1 MRKICVIT
9 GARSEYGLLNRL
21 MKLIQ
26 KDNETQLQLVV
37 TNMHLRPEFGNTYLE
52 IEKDGFFIDKKVY
65 MKPKSDTPGEV
76 VFAMSEEMVGLN
88 QSFEDLKP
96 DLLVLFGDRY
106 EMLVAAI
113 VAMMHKI
120 PIAHIGGGNITMGAY
135 DDNIRHAITKLSHL
149 HFPSTIIN
157 RDRVIQLGE
166 SPDHVYCVGSL
177 GIEVIKHTQLLN
189 KEEIEKSINFKIDKK
204 TVLATYHPA
213 TLSNRNIE
221 DDMRDFLTVLEEKKD
236 LRIIFT
242 MPNSDEGNSII
253 RNQINQ
259 FVEKHYKR
267 SIAFSSLGNLKYLS
281 VMKYVAAVVG
291 NSSSGLV
298 EAPLFGI
305 PTLDIGDRQKG
316 RERSTSVI
324 HCKSDKESI
333 LKGLNEILDREVGY
347 KKKYSSP
354 YEKENTAENIFN
366 VIKNFPL
373 GNIIQKQFYQKQGF

>member
-1 MRKICVIT
+1 MRKICVLT
-9 GARSEYGLLNRL
+9 GARSEYGLLHRL

-26 KDNETQLQLVV
+26 KDGETHLQLVV

-52 IEKDGFFIDKKVY
+52 IEKDGFIIDKKVY
-65 MKPKSDTPGEV
+65 MQSKSDTPSGV
-76 VFAMSEEMVGLN
+76 VSAMSEEMVGLN
-88 QSFEDLKP
+88 QSFDELKP

-135 DDNIRHAITKLSHL
+135 DDNIRHAITKLSHI
-149 HFPSTIIN
+149 HFPSTITN

-166 SPDHVYCVGSL
+166 HPNQVYSVGSL
-177 GIEVIKHTQLLN
+177 GLEVIKHTQLLN
-189 KEEIEKSINFKIDKK
+189 KEEIEKRINFRIDKK

-221 DDMRDFLTVLEEKKD
+221 DEMIDFLSVLEEKNE

-253 RNQINQ
+253 RNHINQ
-259 FVEKHYKR
+259 FVAKHSKR
-267 SIAFSSLGNLKYLS
+267 SIAFSSLGTLKYLS
-281 VMKYVAAVVG
+281 VMKYVIAVIG

-298 EAPLFGI
+298 EAPSFGI

-316 RERSTSVI
+316 RERSTIVI
-324 HCKSDKESI
+324 HCESDKESI
-333 LKGLNEILDREVGY
+333 SKGLNEILEREA
-347 KKKYSSP
+347 KDENTHTNP
-354 YEKENTAENIFN
+354 FEKENTAENIFK
-366 VIKNFPL
+366 VLKSYPL
-373 GNIIQKQFYQKQGF
+373 DNIIQKQFYQ

>member
-1 MRKICVIT
+1 MRKICVLT
-9 GARSEYGLLNRL
+9 GARSEYGLLHGL
-21 MKLIQ
+21 LKLIQ
-26 KDNETQLQLVV
+26 KDCDTQLQLVV

-52 IEKDGFFIDKKVY
+52 IEKDGFTIDKKVH
-65 MKPKSDTPGEV
+65 MQSKSDTPSGV
-76 VFAMSEEMVGLN
+76 VSAMSEEMVGLN

-149 HFPSTIIN
+149 HFPSTVIN

-166 SPDHVYCVGSL
+166 LPNHVYCVGSL
-177 GIEVIKHTQLLN
+177 GIEVLKNMQLMN
-189 KEEIEKSINFKIDKK
+189 KEEIEEKLNFRIDKK

-221 DDMRDFLTVLEEKKD
+221 DDMIDFLSVLEENKD
-236 LRIIFT
+236 IRIIFT

-259 FVEKHYKR
+259 FVVKHYKR

-281 VMKYVAAVVG
+281 VMKYVAAVIG

-298 EAPLFGI
+298 EAPSFGI

-333 LKGLNEILDREVGY
+333 LKGLNKILDREAKD
-347 KKKYSSP
+347 KKKYTNP
-354 YEKENTAENIFN
+354 FEKENTAENIFE
-366 VIKNFPL
+366 VLKNFPL
-373 GNIIQKQFYQKQGF
+373 NNIIQKQFYQ

>member
-9 GARSEYGLLNRL
+9 GARSEYGLLHRL

-26 KDNETQLQLVV
+26 KDDETQLQLVV

-65 MKPKSDTPGEV
+65 MQPKSDTPGGV
-76 VFAMSEEMVGLN
+76 VSAMSEEMVGLN
-88 QSFEDLKP
+88 QSFDELKP

-149 HFPSTIIN
+149 HFPSTVIN

-166 SPDHVYCVGSL
+166 PPNHVYCVGSL
-177 GIEVIKHTQLLN
+177 GIEVIKNTQLMN
-189 KEEIEKSINFKIDKK
+189 KEEIEKKLNFRIDKK
-204 TVLATYHPA
+204 TFLATYHPA
-213 TLSNRNIE
+213 TLSIRNIE
-221 DDMRDFLTVLEEKKD
+221 DEMIDFLSVLEEKKD
-236 LRIIFT
+236 IRIIFT

-259 FVEKHYKR
+259 FVVKHNKR

-281 VMKYVAAVVG
+281 VMKYVAAVIG

-324 HCKSDKESI
+324 HCKSDRKSI
-333 LKGLNEILDREVGY
+333 SKGLNKILDWEAKDE
-347 KKKYSSP
+347 KKHTNP
-354 YEKENTAENIFN
+354 FEKENTAENIFE
-366 VIKNFPL
+366 VLKNFPL
-373 GNIIQKQFYQKQGF
+373 NNIIQKQFYQ